1 MEQGW
6 ICADKDHYVKL
17 PPCRITAQMFI

>member
-1 MEQGW
+1 MGQGW